1 MTLAILCSGQGLQH
15 PGMFALTADAPEA
28 AALFAHAASLLGGRD
43 PRDIVRTD
51 TSAALH
57 RDRTGQIL
65 CTLQAQA
72 AAAALRNE
80 MPPHLIVAGYSVGEL
95 AAWGVAGLLDM
106 TATLDLAARR
116 AEIMDAASSPGDGL
130 LFLRGLP
137 RDEVDRLC
145 QRHGAAVAIVNPDG
159 AFVLGGAG
167 AALESLADEAR
178 AMGAGRVVRI
188 PVEVASHTSRLS
200 GASCEFRKAL
210 RNAVV
215 KPPPIGGPRLLSG
228 IDSAPVVQV
237 ELGLDKLAAQIS
249 RTVQWAD
256 CLQACVEAGAS
267 AFLELGP
274 GAALSHMTASSYGE
288 IPSRSLEDFRTLQG
302 ARSWLARHGRGW
314 TPGEDRIASPG

>member
-1 MTLAILCSGQGLQH
+1 MSLFVEACEEFSPDGRWRSPSPCSTPTEAPAVTLAILCSGQGLQH

-116 AEIMDAASSPGDGL
+116 AEIMDGASSPGDGL

-145 QRHGAAVAIVNPDG
+145 QRHGAAVAIVNPAG

-200 GASCEFRKAL
+200 
-210 RNAVV
+210 
-215 KPPPIGGPRLLSG
+215 
-228 IDSAPVVQV
+228 AP
-237 ELGLDKLAAQIS
+237 LAN
-249 RTVQWAD
+249 
-256 CLQACVEAGAS
+256 
-267 AFLELGP
+267 F
-274 GAALSHMTASSYGE
+274 
-288 IPSRSLEDFRTLQG
+288 
-302 ARSWLARHGRGW
+302 AR
-314 TPGEDRIASPG
+314 P